1 MILHCMAC
9 SLGGDYI
16 GEHTKVAT
24 VDEEALKLPLDSSMF
39 SSYWP
44 ERGVPD
50 PWAKGL
56 NWLEM
61 KCPRCGRHPWTHDN
75 RETSRFMEQGGPDWI
90 RTDKGY
96 IYLTTSGWFFEGEEL
111 PNGRNDKP
119 DGEAARQIEEA
130 TVFSGN
136 AVRDYVDR
144 VGDGKVGCPRCEY
157 RCKPAALKR
166 HITMKHK
173 VSE

>member
-1 MILHCMAC
+1 MAC

-24 VDEEALKLPLDSSMF
+24 VDEAALKLPLDSSMF

-75 RETSRFMEQGGPDWI
+75 RETSRFMEQGGPDRI
-90 RTDKGY
+90 MTDKGL
-96 IYLTTSGWFFEGEEL
+96 ITLL
-111 PNGRNDKP
+111 P
-119 DGEAARQIEEA
+119 DGWHGESNGQVVEQMEEA
-130 TVFSGN
+130 PVLP
-136 AVRDYVDR
+136 
-144 VGDGKVGCPRCEY
+144 GDGKVGCPHCEY

-166 HITMKHK
+166 HITMKHG
-173 VSE
+173 V